1 MGSATSKTGR
11 IRVVVA
17 DDHTVV
23 RQGLISLLLDA
34 VDIEVVGEAGGGA
47 AALAAVEWLDP
58 DVVLMDVVMPGM
70 DGARATAAIRARRPG
85 ARILALSGSD
95 VRVRILAALR
105 AGALGYVSK
114 ISSKEELVAAIRQV
128 HRGRPAMPP
137 GMTARLLE
145 EYPPAAPTPEVL
157 TRRETEI
164 LGLVAKG
171 LSNQE
176 VADRAG
182 ISEGTIRTHV
192 TRIFGK
198 LGVNNRVEATL
209 CALRDGVA
217 TLDQCLGFGELP
229 A

>member
-1 MGSATSKTGR
+1 M
-11 IRVVVA
+11 
-17 DDHTVV
+17 
-23 RQGLISLLLDA
+23 
-34 VDIEVVGEAGGGA
+34 
-47 AALAAVEWLDP
+47 AAVERLDP

-70 DGARATAAIRARRPG
+70 DGARATAAIRARVPG

-114 ISSKEELVAAIRQV
+114 TATKQELVAAIRQV
-128 HRGRPAMPP
+128 CRGRPAMPP

-145 EYPPAAPTPEVL
+145 EYPPPALTPEIL

-164 LGLVAKG
+164 LGLVAQG

-176 VADRAG
+176 VTDRAG
-182 ISEGTIRTHV
+182 ISEATIRTHV
-192 TRIFGK
+192 GHIFGK

-209 CALRDGVA
+209 CALRDGL
-217 TLDQCLGFGELP
+217 TSLDRCLGFGERS